1 MTSLLKTPDTLPQL
15 LSLPF
20 PPSLH
25 SEIDTILAAPKT
37 KSSPKILSAWR
48 LHHNDYRGAAAAL
61 LPPLQ
66 AAQANVRRNVD
77 GLENEYL
84 AVINLLACA
93 GQDNSW
99 VLSQESTNQGLPGG
113 KGKRKVVMIGDVRG
127 LYQKELDRRSVIEGG
142 RYGFVGGMDEGGE
155 MDML

>member
-1 MTSLLKTPDTLPQL
+1 MLKTSNALPQL

-25 SEIDTILAAPKT
+25 SQIDGILSSSTT
-37 KSSPKILSAWR
+37 KASPKILSAWR

-61 LPPLQ
+61 LPPLE
-66 AAQANVRRNVD
+66 AAQAKPKRNVD

-93 GQDNSW
+93 GQDNGW
-99 VLSQESTNQGLPGG
+99 VLSQDTTNKGISSA
-113 KGKRKVVMIGDVRG
+113 KGKRKVVTIGDVRS

-142 RYGFVGGMDEGGE
+142 RYGFTGGVDDGNE
-155 MDML
+155 MDVL